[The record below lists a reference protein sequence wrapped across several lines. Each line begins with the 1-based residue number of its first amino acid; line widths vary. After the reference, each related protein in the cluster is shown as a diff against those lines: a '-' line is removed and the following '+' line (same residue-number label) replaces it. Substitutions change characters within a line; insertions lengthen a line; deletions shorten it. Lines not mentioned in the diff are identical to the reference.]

1 MIGDL
6 CCGRSRPIAVGEGVS
21 SKLPIIP
28 PSKLP
33 RNTDGVELCSNASKI
48 GPKLSSSTIR
58 APFGV
63 PMSKLLVIPGDRWK
77 NGDGRNAIVLFDSE
91 PTQLES
97 RGGDRN
103 GDFVSI
109 DSKAFSGEDDTRG
122 PGEGGGEGG
131 LSSSLS

>member
-1 MIGDL
+1 M
-6 CCGRSRPIAVGEGVS
+6 
-21 SKLPIIP
+21 
-28 PSKLP
+28 
-33 RNTDGVELCSNASKI
+33 
-48 GPKLSSSTIR
+48 
-58 APFGV
+58 
-63 PMSKLLVIPGDRWK
+63 
-77 NGDGRNAIVLFDSE
+77 LFDSE

-131 LSSSLS
+131 LSSSLSYGACEDADTGKGLLSR

>member
-1 MIGDL
+1 M
-6 CCGRSRPIAVGEGVS
+6 
-21 SKLPIIP
+21 
-28 PSKLP
+28 
-33 RNTDGVELCSNASKI
+33 
-48 GPKLSSSTIR
+48 
-58 APFGV
+58 
-63 PMSKLLVIPGDRWK
+63 
-77 NGDGRNAIVLFDSE
+77 LFDSE